1 MQIIGTP
8 SAVRERIETLARR
21 TQADEIMVT
30 TVTHDHDARIRS
42 YQLLARAFA
51 A

>member
-8 SAVRERIETLARR
+8 ASVRERIDALAQR

-51 A
+51 T